1 MEQEHNLFVELEEM
15 LEVLVEHSPLVEVF
29 VEHSPLVNERRL
41 AEHNLLV
48 ERRQA
53 AMVEL
58 GEQNSVACWHTL
70 ERDPCQLHKMSQLG
84 AKKAGNLAWELR
96 SGDLRK
102 EGYLG

>member
-15 LEVLVEHSPLVEVF
+15 LEVLVEHSPLVK
-29 VEHSPLVNERRL
+29 ERRL
-41 AEHNLLV
+41 VEHNLLV

-53 AMVEL
+53 ALVEL